1 MRTALLQADSRIGW
15 LFNKDRGLTVTQMR
29 GMFTETVADEVA
41 ARSKPVWERKD
52 TVHPYLM
59 VTSAY
64 RYLPAE
70 ELREIVIK
78 HTGPGG
84 LAFVAYQ
91 LEQAGLYFA
100 WAL

>member
-1 MRTALLQADSRIGW
+1 
-15 LFNKDRGLTVTQMR
+15 
-29 GMFTETVADEVA
+29 
-41 ARSKPVWERKD
+41 
-52 TVHPYLM
+52 M